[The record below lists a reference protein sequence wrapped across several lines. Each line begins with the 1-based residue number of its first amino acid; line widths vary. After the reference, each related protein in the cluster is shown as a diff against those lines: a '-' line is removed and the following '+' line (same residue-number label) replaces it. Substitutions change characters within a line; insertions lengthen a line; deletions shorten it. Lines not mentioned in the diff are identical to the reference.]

1 MNANEKLISQYKQFL
16 DNGKTE
22 RECVAQ
28 IIAMAAKAGYK
39 DIARCKK
46 LAAGDKVYIT
56 KMNKAVALFEIGFE
70 PIEKG
75 MNSLCAHIDSPRLDA
90 KQNPF

>member
-1 MNANEKLISQYKQFL
+1 MNANDKLILQYKQFL

-28 IIAMAAKAGYK
+28 IITMAAKTGYK
-39 DIARCKK
+39 DITKCKK

-56 KMNKAVALFEIGFE
+56 KMNKAIALFQIGSE
-70 PIEKG
+70 PLERG
-75 MNSLCAHIDSPRLDA
+75 MNILGAHIDSPRLDA
-90 KQNPF
+90 K